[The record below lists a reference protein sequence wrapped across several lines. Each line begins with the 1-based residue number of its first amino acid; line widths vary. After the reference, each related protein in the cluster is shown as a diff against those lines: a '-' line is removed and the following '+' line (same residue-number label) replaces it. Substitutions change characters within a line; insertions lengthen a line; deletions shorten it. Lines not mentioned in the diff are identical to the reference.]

1 MEGNLIYTGTDLSI
15 SPEVSE
21 RYRLEV
27 IATAD
32 GLTCYDQVDVE
43 VNPYFITNVSPNPAS
58 NFVTI
63 DYFAEGASS
72 AYLMLL
78 SYTNGTASSYIIN
91 PTSTQTN
98 INIAN
103 YQTGIYSVI
112 LVCDGVHYTIEN
124 LVVQ

>member
-1 MEGNLIYTGTDLSI
+1 MCRTDLSI
-15 SPEVSE
+15 SPVVSE